1 MDRLIDEIVQ
11 VRVSDA
17 VAAASATSVNTAAVV
32 GVTTKDSIDIDD
44 TQVLYSQDAVEKAY
58 GTGVKQVIILDPS
71 GSATASGD
79 VELTMGGSGN
89 VVAKAKVRVGDNA
102 TTKRNLLKAL
112 ASSFSADG
120 YSAVFFV
127 DSGDVEK
134 LKITADNYG
143 VTENPFAMNYNGT
156 GFSGSPTVSENGV
169 AEADIVKVTKSF
181 FLEPATPGKLVCIP
195 VQANPTAGNIAD
207 TLDDALALGK
217 DANNREIDFYNV
229 VIRLSSAGVTRQGVV
244 ALATAL
250 DEWCTENFKLG
261 HIEVTDRK
269 VAADA
274 KADLSANPTKRVAIY
289 FHDEASE
296 KSEAAQLVAER
307 CGNDPARGTWAHKTL
322 EGLVADPISKDDFK
336 DAQELGLNIYA
347 KVAGVD
353 RTYFGTTGTKTM
365 FIDSVVKKDWLKFR
379 TQEAIFNLLGSA
391 NNGDGV
397 DFNDDG
403 IPAVVAAM
411 TDIFTIAQD
420 SEHRYVLPN
429 SWEITAP
436 KYKDIPAEDK
446 AVRNLPRVRAI
457 FSIQESI
464 HTVKTVELQ
473 VV

>member
-17 VAAASATSVNTAAVV
+17 VSAASATSVNTAAVV
-32 GVTTKDSIDIDD
+32 GVTTKDSVA
-44 TQVLYSQDAVEKAY
+44 TQVLYGQDAVSDAY
-58 GTGVKQVIILDPS
+58 ETGTKRIVFLEPSLTTASSGEVELKLGTVKVASASINS
-71 GSATASGD
+71 GST
-79 VELTMGGSGN
+79 
-89 VVAKAKVRVGDNA
+89 VRSM
-102 TTKRNLLKAL
+102 LKAL
-112 ASSFSADG
+112 AGSFNAEG
-120 YSAVFFV
+120 YSAHASSTRLTISSDAF
-127 DSGDVEK
+127 GA
-134 LKITADNYG
+134 TARADG
-143 VTENPFAMNYNGT
+143 AFSIDYNDT
-156 GFSGSPTVSENGV
+156 GFSGSLNNTDGT
-169 AEADIVKVTKSF
+169 AGADIVNVTKAF
-181 FLEPATPGKLVCIP
+181 FEEEPNPGRIVCIP
-195 VQANPTAGNIAD
+195 VGSDPTAGNIAE
-207 TLDDALALGK
+207 TLENALALGK

-229 VIRLSSAGVTRQGVV
+229 IIRLGAG
-244 ALATAL
+244 ATANGVATL
-250 DEWCTENFKLG
+250 VAALETWCKANFKLA
-261 HIEVTDRK
+261 HVEVQDRT
-269 VAADA
+269 VAEDA
-274 KADLSANPTKRVAIY
+274 WSAVSANPPTRVAIY
-289 FHDEASE
+289 FHGETSG
-296 KSEAAQLVAER
+296 KSLAAALVANR

-322 EGLVADPISKDDFK
+322 ASIVADATSKENLI
-336 DAQELGLNIYA
+336 DAEDLGVNIYC
-347 KVAGVD
+347 KIAGVD
-353 RTYFGTTGTKTM
+353 RTYMGTTGSKTQ

-403 IPAVVAAM
+403 IQAVVAAM

-420 SEHRYVLPN
+420 SEHRYVLPD